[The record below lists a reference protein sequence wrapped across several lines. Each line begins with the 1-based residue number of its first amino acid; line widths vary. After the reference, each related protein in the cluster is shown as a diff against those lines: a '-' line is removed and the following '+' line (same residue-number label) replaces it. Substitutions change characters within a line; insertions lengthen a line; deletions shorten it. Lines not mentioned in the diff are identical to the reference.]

1 MDPKRVP
8 PMMPL
13 AGVGAAWALQPCGEV
28 PPHRPGVGDGAAA
41 QGVEAAVEPRVA
53 RLRSAMGCAC
63 RPLPARPRR
72 QGVGA
77 EAVRRPAG
85 GAGAE
90 PRLGPG
96 EGRGH
101 CHRASTAGRLTRT
114 KAMTATMPV
123 LILAGVCSSGQ
134 QLRPMCGPLL
144 WGGHLLRLD
153 KGKLVLRLAAAR
165 LPPGRGRDRPW
176 MQQTAI
182 LTVSRIRRLERG
194 RNLG

>member
-63 RPLPARPRR
+63 RPLPARPQRH
-72 QGVGA
+72 GVGA
-77 EAVRRPAG
+77 EAVRCPAG

-90 PRLGPG
+90 PRLGQG
-96 EGRGH
+96 EGRGR
-101 CHRASTAGRLTRT
+101 CHRASAAERLIRT
-114 KAMTATMPV
+114 KAMTAMMPV
-123 LILAGVCSSGQ
+123 LILAGMRSSGR
-134 QLRPMCGPLL
+134 QLRPMCGPL
-144 WGGHLLRLD
+144 WGGHLLGLD
-153 KGKLVLRLAAAR
+153 KGRLVLRLAAAR
-165 LPPGRGRDRPW
+165 LPPGRGQDRPW

-182 LTVSRIRRLERG
+182 PTVSRIRRLERG